1 MESSTSIHDA
11 KHADPPEDRQAV
23 KTSCHTAEDMEHQAI
38 IDKLADVRRQCFP
51 GKPCEMKGALLEMRD
66 EIFRLRLK
74 TTTGL
79 EGALKQAEAQ
89 LAEARKLL
97 EQVNSL
103 QCREGL
109 DPTPYCDIYDF
120 LHPPAKS
127 TDNPHPGPAMEAE
140 PL

>member
-1 MESSTSIHDA
+1 
-11 KHADPPEDRQAV
+11 
-23 KTSCHTAEDMEHQAI
+23 
-38 IDKLADVRRQCFP
+38 
-51 GKPCEMKGALLEMRD
+51 MKGGLLEMRD